1 MAFPASYLGN
11 PFTTPSAASTVFNLT
26 ELFEPIAAHLSPQ
39 TLFHA
44 QRVSKSWQAKISGS
58 ALLRRKLCL
67 RESFPGPV
75 KAWVVDAQHQYNV
88 FIISDRI
95 RRQHPGP
102 INFRRGLYLRRP
114 VVWNDLVLQGH
125 GIPWRP
131 LLDRVLLMASAS
143 FRVVPLLHPQHVHFK
158 YADMYLTNPPVRTL
172 RVYWVMPTRDWWDH
186 DLEASDGVGVS
197 FEDISRSYIAAA
209 TEMRTAGKVV
219 DLSRSYVE
227 MSQGAGVT
235 DSELWMV
242 ESSGSWPPWSA

>member
-1 MAFPASYLGN
+1 MAFPAPYLGN
-11 PFTTPSAASTVFNLT
+11 PFPTRSASSAVFGLT
-26 ELFEPIAAHLSPQ
+26 ELFEPIVAQLSPQ

-44 QRVSKSWQAKISGS
+44 QRVSKSWQPKISGS
-58 ALLRRKLCL
+58 ALLRL
-67 RESFPGPV
+67 
-75 KAWVVDAQHQYNV
+75 KAWIVDAQHRYNV

-102 INFRRGLYLRRP
+102 VNFRRGLYLRRP
-114 VVWNDLVLQGH
+114 IVWNDLVLQGH

-158 YADMYLTNPPVRTL
+158 YADMYLTNPPVRKL

-197 FEDISRSYIAAA
+197 FEDISRSYIAAV
-209 TEMRTAGKVV
+209 TEMRTAGKVG
-219 DLSRSYVE
+219 DLSRSYVA
-227 MSQGAGVT
+227 MS
-235 DSELWMV
+235 
-242 ESSGSWPPWSA
+242 